1 VARDGSSSNSRLLM
15 IGMAVLVIGVILV
28 LLIVRGGVGDNAPVA
43 PAASPSPT
51 AGGEAEQPA
60 PAETPMTGEQI
71 STARLPL
78 PLDIPEG
85 HEAVAVRANFMR
97 GVAAI
102 PIPGDRVNL
111 YRLPAPDD
119 RAAPATEVPA
129 EPGAPSSQLPAP
141 GPDSEL
147 ALSDVAVLAVTGPL
161 PAANDGT
168 LTFVL
173 SLQPTDVPSVMALAN
188 ADELWFTL
196 LPAPDEPTED
206 ATEGDA

>member
-28 LLIVRGGVGDNAPVA
+28 LLIVRGGIGDNDPVT

-51 AGGEAEQPA
+51 VGAEAEHPA

-71 STARLPL
+71 STARLP
-78 PLDIPEG
+78 
-85 HEAVAVRANFMR
+85 
-97 GVAAI
+97 
-102 PIPGDRVNL
+102 GDRVNL
-111 YRLPAPDD
+111 YRLPATDEQ
-119 RAAPATEVPA
+119 AAPATEPPA
-129 EPGAPSSQLPAP
+129 EPGAPTSQLPAP

-147 ALSDVAVLAVTGPL
+147 TLSDVAVLAVTGPL

-173 SLQPTDVPSVMALAN
+173 ALQPADVPSVMALAN